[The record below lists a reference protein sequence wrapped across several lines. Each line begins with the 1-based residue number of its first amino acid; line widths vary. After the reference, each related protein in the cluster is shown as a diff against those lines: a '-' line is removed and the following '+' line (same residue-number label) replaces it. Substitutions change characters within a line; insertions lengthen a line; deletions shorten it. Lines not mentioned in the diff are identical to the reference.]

1 MRKKREKFSVLQ
13 TLPLLSLEL
22 SCCGKILGKLL
33 RGKNDGMSNF
43 FLSTP
48 TSLQVLSLSNICTTA
63 VYLDENRN
71 ENILYLSLFPKA
83 QWRFVYSF
91 SQTRRLLSFQNVL
104 LCPSTWQKPLDFV

>member
-1 MRKKREKFSVLQ
+1 M
-13 TLPLLSLEL
+13 
-22 SCCGKILGKLL
+22 LGKLL
-33 RGKNDGMSNF
+33 KGKNDGMSNF

-91 SQTRRLLSFQNVL
+91 SQTRRLLSFLNVL
-104 LCPSTWQKPLDFV
+104 LCPSTWQKPLDFVWIEAFNLV

>member
-1 MRKKREKFSVLQ
+1 M
-13 TLPLLSLEL
+13 
-22 SCCGKILGKLL
+22 LGKLL
-33 RGKNDGMSNF
+33 KGKNDGMSNF

-91 SQTRRLLSFQNVL
+91 FPKKVPAELPKCFTLSL
-104 LCPSTWQKPLDFV
+104 YLAKTS